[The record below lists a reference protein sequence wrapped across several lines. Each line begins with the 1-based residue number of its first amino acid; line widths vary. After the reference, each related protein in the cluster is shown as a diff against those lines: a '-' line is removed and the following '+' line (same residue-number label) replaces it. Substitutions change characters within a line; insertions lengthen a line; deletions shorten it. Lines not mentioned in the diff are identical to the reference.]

1 MQENSFDYFNLM
13 LELFRARRNPK
24 YSEEQLENIEN
35 FLCDEM
41 DVAWYR
47 TPDEEDFDLRSLIR
61 YLIAQ
66 EKDNTIFY
74 HDSKKWIV
82 GRVDYSANLESWRSS

>member
-1 MQENSFDYFNLM
+1 M

-41 DVAWYR
+41 DGAWYK
-47 TPDEEDFDLRSLIR
+47 TPDENNFKISFE
-61 YLIAQ
+61 
-66 EKDNTIFY
+66 
-74 HDSKKWIV
+74 
-82 GRVDYSANLESWRSS
+82 

>member
-1 MQENSFDYFNLM
+1 MNENSFQYFNLM

-41 DVAWYR
+41 DGAWYK
-47 TPDEEDFDLRSLIR
+47 TPDENNFKISFE
-61 YLIAQ
+61 
-66 EKDNTIFY
+66 
-74 HDSKKWIV
+74 
-82 GRVDYSANLESWRSS
+82 